1 MTTVKSVRRR
11 KSALLKALDK
21 MEAERQIEREKA
33 QELDEQIEREL
44 GKENV
49 RAKRTLR
56 GRVVE
61 Y

>member
-11 KSALLKALDK
+11 KSALLKALDE

-33 QELDEQIEREL
+33 QELDRQIEREL
-44 GKENV
+44 EKETV